1 MAKNGLM
8 PAPTALRKCLNA
20 LEKREAILVA
30 QVQSVCQGYTNAAFV
45 FGPGGLGKTHCIT
58 STLDAMRGKGWKHHT
73 AYSTPKALI
82 LALDA
87 FPDAVHLFEDCE
99 KMYKNDVCS
108 SILRAACG
116 SPKQRARV
124 VTYETAHESHRITF
138 TGGIIIVSN
147 EDISKGKGPMGAVA
161 SRFKPVKWDLTVQE
175 RVARIVQI
183 AGLGWSRGSV
193 TVPAKEC
200 LKVAEFLCV
209 EMLQN
214 STQCPVDIRTFVEHA
229 MPAYLQNKSGHT
241 DVDWKD
247 IVRSK
252 LSGQVE
258 KIENRDNR
266 NDRLRKLV
274 LDLDRDETLTREQKI
289 ARWKET
295 TGLSQPQYYRHLK
308 AAKAGVG

>member
-1 MAKNGLM
+1 MKSELM
-8 PAPTALRKCLNA
+8 PSPTSLRKGLNA
-20 LEKREAILVA
+20 LEKRERILIA
-30 QVQSVCQGYTNAAFV
+30 QIQSVCQGYTNAGFV
-45 FGPGGLGKTHCIT
+45 FGPGGLGKSHLVTG
-58 STLDAMRGKGWKHHT
+58 TLDAIKGKGWKHHT

-138 TGGIIIVSN
+138 TGGILIVSN
-147 EDISKGKGPMGAVA
+147 EDISKGKGPMQAVA
-161 SRFKPVKWDLTVQE
+161 SRFKPIKWDMTIQE
-175 RVARIVQI
+175 RVARILQI
-183 AGLGWSRGSV
+183 AGLGWSRGMVDVS
-193 TVPAKEC
+193 PKEC
-200 LKVAEFLCV
+200 LKVAEFLV
-209 EMLQN
+209 TQMLTE
-214 STQCPVDIRTFVEHA
+214 STQSPIDIRTFVEHA
-229 MPAYLQNKSGHT
+229 MPAYLQNKQGST
-241 DVDWKD
+241 DVDWRD

-258 KIENRDNR
+258 KIENRSSR
-266 NDRLRKLV
+266 NDRLRVLV
-274 LDLDRDETLTREQKI
+274 LALDADAAMTREQRI
-289 ARWKET
+289 SRWKKE

-308 AAKAGVG
+308 AAKAGVA